1 MIKIDQS
8 SEQNILN
15 MLMEH
20 SLVNFN
26 QVKKITEISKESG
39 KSRLEIAFDLN
50 YADEAK
56 VLKLLSTSYSLPII
70 DLKDH
75 VLSEDIKKIIP
86 INYIQTNSLVPFDI
100 SGKNI
105 KIAIADASK
114 LSLLKNL
121 KTITGLEPELYAASI
136 SDIQSFIGKLQKSE
150 NSNGKETQK
159 KDEFESID
167 LSKLEDVKLESSK
180 EEKEIT
186 PIENESDVIKFGHA
200 IITEAILAG
209 ASDIHIEPFKKTSRV
224 RYRVDGILI
233 SMDKFSKF
241 LNENYSAV
249 VTRIKI
255 LSKLDISE
263 RRLPQDG
270 AIPFK
275 YKTLEVDLR
284 ISILPTNN
292 NERVVM
298 RILNKNAGEKKI
310 EQLGFDDNDLKT
322 ILKAISSSQGMVL
335 VTGPTGSGK
344 TTTLYSILKHINSP
358 KLNILTAEDPVEYEM
373 EGIAQVQVREDIGY
387 TFATALRSFLRQD
400 PEVILIGEIRDK
412 DTVDIALKAALTGHL
427 VFSTIHTNDAIS
439 TITRLQNMGTPD
451 YLISAALTLVLAQRL
466 IRKICQECKTVDENT
481 NLKLLNSIGIS
492 PEKAARAKIFKG
504 AGCAKCNQTGYKG
517 RMAIYEALDIS
528 REIKQ
533 AILANVGTLELLALA
548 KKNNFRTMQEMG
560 HDLLLSGDLSFAEY
574 QRVLLV

>member
-20 SLVNFN
+20 SLVDFN

-56 VLKLLSTSYSLPII
+56 VLKLLSASYSLPII

-75 VLSEDIKKIIP
+75 SLSEDVKKIIP
-86 INYIQTNSLVPFDI
+86 INYIQTNSLVPFEI

-136 SDIQSFIGKLQKSE
+136 SDIQSFIGRLQKSE

-159 KDEFESID
+159 VEEFESID
-167 LSKLEDVKLESSK
+167 LSKLEDVKLESLK

-209 ASDIHIEPFKKTSRV
+209 ASDIHIEPFKKTARV

-275 YKTLEVDLR
+275 YKTMEVDLR

-504 AGCAKCNQTGYKG
+504 AGCSKCNQTGYKG

>member
-20 SLVNFN
+20 SLVDFN

-50 YADEAK
+50 YADEGK
-56 VLKLLSTSYSLPII
+56 VLKLLSASYSLPII
-70 DLKDH
+70 DLKDQS
-75 VLSEDIKKIIP
+75 LSEDVKKIIP
-86 INYIQTNSLVPFDI
+86 INYIQTNSLVPFEI
-100 SGKNI
+100 LGKNI

-136 SDIQSFIGKLQKSE
+136 SDIQSFIRKLQKPE
-150 NSNGKETQK
+150 NSNGQESQK
-159 KDEFESID
+159 IEEFESID
-167 LSKLEDVKLESSK
+167 LSKLEDVKLESVK

-209 ASDIHIEPFKKTSRV
+209 ASDIHIEPFKITSRV

-249 VTRIKI
+249 ITRIKI

-263 RRLPQDG
+263 RRLPQDV

-275 YKTLEVDLR
+275 YKTMEVDLR

-492 PEKAARAKIFKG
+492 PEKAARFRIFKG

-574 QRVLLV
+574 QRVLSV